1 MKVLSRRDIERLSRN
16 ILRQYINLPE
26 NRGKHF
32 KQIDPVEF
40 ARQMYGIDFEF
51 RYLSRHGSILG
62 ITSYGDVGVEVWN
75 CDWEPE
81 LFFLDSSTAL
91 IDCSLQDMRQIGR
104 RNFTMMHE
112 VAHLIF
118 KMLFPQDYGVKHR
131 TTPLRYHLATEQTNG
146 RITNWEEWQADALA
160 SFLLLPRELVLRT
173 MIGAGFSSGIRLLNR
188 KFAQQEYVRFK
199 GMSEQL
205 GVSNQALAIRMKQM
219 GLIEREYL
227 KNPDDLVNI
236 YVEDQEWQRL
246 QM

>member
-1 MKVLSRRDIERLSRN
+1 
-16 ILRQYINLPE
+16 
-26 NRGKHF
+26 
-32 KQIDPVEF
+32 
-40 ARQMYGIDFEF
+40 
-51 RYLSRHGSILG
+51 
-62 ITSYGDVGVEVWN
+62 
-75 CDWEPE
+75 
-81 LFFLDSSTAL
+81 
-91 IDCSLQDMRQIGR
+91 
-104 RNFTMMHE
+104 MMHE

-146 RITNWEEWQADALA
+146 RITNWEEWQADVLA

-173 MIGAGFSSGIRLLNR
+173 MIGAGFSSGIWLLNR

-199 GMSEQL
+199 GMSERL

-227 KNPDDLVNI
+227 KKPDDLVNI

>member
-1 MKVLSRRDIERLSRN
+1 
-16 ILRQYINLPE
+16 
-26 NRGKHF
+26 
-32 KQIDPVEF
+32 
-40 ARQMYGIDFEF
+40 
-51 RYLSRHGSILG
+51 
-62 ITSYGDVGVEVWN
+62 
-75 CDWEPE
+75 
-81 LFFLDSSTAL
+81 
-91 IDCSLQDMRQIGR
+91 
-104 RNFTMMHE
+104 MMHE

-146 RITNWEEWQADALA
+146 RITNWEEWQADVLA
-160 SFLLLPRELVLRT
+160 SFLLLPRELVFRT

-199 GMSEQL
+199 GMSERL